1 VIVIKE
7 INFVASCS

>member
-7 INFVASCS
+7 INFVASRS